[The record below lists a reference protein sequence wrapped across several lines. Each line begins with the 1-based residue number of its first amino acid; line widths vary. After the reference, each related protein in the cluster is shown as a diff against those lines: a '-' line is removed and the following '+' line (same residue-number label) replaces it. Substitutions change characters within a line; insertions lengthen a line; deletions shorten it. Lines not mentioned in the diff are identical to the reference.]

1 MTSVNVLHI
10 SQSEIE
16 EPFIP
21 EYLRGTAFA
30 EQYETRYI
38 SFSRH
43 GRNFGIGSDFSELP
57 SSWNEDDKCNLL
69 SLAGNGLEVKFV
81 GPAKGVEQ
89 DAASVRANNPI
100 PTRCGLYYY
109 EIEILSKGYE
119 GLIGIGFCKSTVPL
133 NRLPGWESDSWG
145 YHGDDGHS
153 FCCQGIGKEYGPKF
167 TKGDIIGCGINF
179 SSGIG
184 FYTKNGVHLGVA
196 FRDLKG
202 TLYPSVGLRTLGEH
216 IRANFGKKPFV
227 FDIEQYMR
235 MEKSKA
241 FESINSWPSS
251 EDKEYSESSIS
262 TIVNNLVASYLSH
275 NGYMESAKTF
285 IQDVEN
291 REKIFASMDKDYIL
305 ESIDIDDI
313 DSVNRQHIRVA
324 ILNGDIDLA
333 LKLTNIFYPGLLE
346 TNESVYFK
354 LKCHKFIEMMRQC
367 SESGNENDDEIMT
380 DITGVYDNDNVSC
393 FDSLENSSIEP
404 RNLKKKNTRFL
415 LSKILEYGQQLQKD
429 YRDDNRSDIR
439 KTLEDTFSL
448 LAYSNPKNSAV
459 SYLLDENARQ
469 VVAEELNK
477 AILVF
482 LGKSPISP
490 LERLVQYTS
499 VVISELGKKGS
510 SESSFVNIRQDIL
523 GI

>member
-1 MTSVNVLHI
+1 MASVNVLHAL
-10 SQSEIE
+10 QSEVT

-30 EQYETRYI
+30 EQYEARYI

-43 GRNFGIGSDFSELP
+43 GRNFGTGSDFPELP

-69 SLAGNGLEVKFV
+69 SLVGNGLEVKFI

-100 PTRCGLYYY
+100 PSRCGLYYY

-179 SSGIG
+179 SSGTG
-184 FYTKNGVHLGVA
+184 FYTKNGVYLGIA

-202 TLYPSVGLRTLGEH
+202 TFYPSVGLRTLGEH
-216 IRANFGKKPFV
+216 VRANFGKKPFV

-235 MEKSKA
+235 IEKSKA
-241 FESINSWPSS
+241 YQSINSWPSL
-251 EDKEYSESSIS
+251 EDKEYDESSIS
-262 TIVNNLVASYLSH
+262 GIVNSLVMSYLFH
-275 NGYMESAKTF
+275 NGYMESLKTF
-285 IQDVEN
+285 VQNVES
-291 REKIFASMDKDYIL
+291 RERIFGSADKNCMVQ
-305 ESIDIDDI
+305 SVNIDDI
-313 DSVNRQHIRVA
+313 DSMNRQHIRSA

-333 LKLTNIFYPGLLE
+333 LKLVNVFYPCLLE
-346 TNESVYFK
+346 ANESVYFK

-367 SESGNENDDEIMT
+367 SELSSENDDEMMT
-380 DITGVYDNDNVSC
+380 DIAGVYSNDDG
-393 FDSLENSSIEP
+393 F
-404 RNLKKKNTRFL
+404 KKKNTRFL
-415 LSKILEYGQQLQKD
+415 LSKILEYGQQLQED
-429 YRDDNRSDIR
+429 YRDDNRADIR

-448 LAYSNPKNSAV
+448 LAYSDPRNSVV

-469 VVAEELNK
+469 VVAEELNR

-482 LGKSPISP
+482 LGKSPISL

-499 VVISELGKKGS
+499 VVVNELGKKGS
-510 SESSFVNIRQDIL
+510 NESSFINIRRDIL
-523 GI
+523 SI

>member
-1 MTSVNVLHI
+1 MTSINVLHMP
-10 SQSEIE
+10 QLETT

-21 EYLRGTAFA
+21 AYLRGTAFA
-30 EQYETRYI
+30 EQYEAQYM
-38 SFSRH
+38 SFLRH
-43 GRNFGIGSDFSELP
+43 GIGSDFSELP

-69 SLAGNGLEVKFV
+69 SLVGNGLEVKFV

-89 DAASVRANNPI
+89 DAASVRTNNPI
-100 PTRCGLYYY
+100 PARCGLYYY

-119 GLIGIGFCKSTVPL
+119 GLDYFLV
-133 NRLPGWESDSWG
+133 LPGWESDSWG

-167 TKGDIIGCGINF
+167 TKGDIVGCGINF

-202 TLYPSVGLRTLGEH
+202 TFYPSVGLRTLGEH

-235 MEKSKA
+235 MEKIKA
-241 FESINSWPSS
+241 YQSINSWPSF
-251 EDKEYSESSIS
+251 EDKEYNESSIFS
-262 TIVNNLVASYLSH
+262 IADNLIASYLFH
-275 NGYMESAKTF
+275 NGYMESLKTF
-285 IQDVEN
+285 VQDLEN
-291 REKIFASMDKDYIL
+291 REKIFSNTDKNYIMQ
-305 ESIDIDDI
+305 SINIDDT
-313 DSVNRQHIRVA
+313 DLMNRQHIRSA

-333 LKLTNIFYPGLLE
+333 LKLTNIFYPCLLE

-354 LKCHKFIEMMRQC
+354 LKCHKFVEMMRQC
-367 SESGNENDDEIMT
+367 SESANENDDEIMT
-380 DITGVYDNDNVSC
+380 DVSGVCDNGSSSYDL
-393 FDSLENSSIEP
+393 LENSSVEYSD
-404 RNLKKKNTRFL
+404 LKKKNTRFL
-415 LSKILEYGQQLQKD
+415 LSKILEYGQQLQEE
-429 YRDDNRSDIR
+429 YRDDNRSDVR

-448 LAYSNPKNSAV
+448 LAYSDPKNSSV
-459 SYLLDENARQ
+459 SYLLDEDVRQ

-482 LGKSPISP
+482 LGKSSRSS
-490 LERLVQYTS
+490 LERLIQYTS
-499 VVISELGKKGS
+499 VVVNELGKKGS

-523 GI
+523 TL